1 MPRPELTLDLVVKPR
16 VFINL
21 PLDDDEDMMI
31 PGFFVGGAE
40 AERGL
45 CINRKSTLNMPIVFI
60 MQTTVNKLKKKQQL
74 GKWEYA
80 EGSEKA

>member
-74 GKWEYA
+74 GKWEYT

>member
-60 MQTTVNKLKKKQQL
+60 MQTTVNKLKKKTTTWQM
-74 GKWEYA
+74 GIY
-80 EGSEKA
+80 